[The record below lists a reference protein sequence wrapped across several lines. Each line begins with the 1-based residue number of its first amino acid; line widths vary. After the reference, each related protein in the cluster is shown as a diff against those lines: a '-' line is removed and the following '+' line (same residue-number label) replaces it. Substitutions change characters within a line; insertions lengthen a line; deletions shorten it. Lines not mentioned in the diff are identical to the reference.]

1 MNNKVP
7 DLIIKLLI
15 VGNSSVGKS
24 CILSRYCNDIFNNT
38 FISTIGI
45 DFNIKRIKVNN
56 KNIKLQL
63 WDTAGQER
71 FKSITVGY
79 FRGSQGALVV
89 YDVSDRKS
97 FENVVNWIK
106 DLKEHGNKSM
116 DLFLIANKIDLDRVV
131 STEEGK
137 NLAKNYNIP
146 YFECSAKSGDNIDN
160 IFESI
165 SIIISQKIIKISDS
179 NKTIVLQKEEKKHT
193 EQKVNKISKCCNI

>member
-1 MNNKVP
+1 MNNNKVP

-24 CILSRYCNDIFNNT
+24 CILSRYCNDIFNEK

-106 DLKEHGNKSM
+106 DLKEHGNKNM
-116 DLFLIANKIDLDRVV
+116 DIFLIANKIDSRP
-131 STEEGK
+131 EINIGK
-137 NLAKNYNIP
+137 
-146 YFECSAKSGDNIDN
+146 FE
-160 IFESI
+160 
-165 SIIISQKIIKISDS
+165 
-179 NKTIVLQKEEKKHT
+179 L
-193 EQKVNKISKCCNI
+193 